1 MPSSTAWAASSFA
14 CPRSLVS
21 ATSNRKSADS
31 AFSMTARVGLDTVR
45 ATGFTMRRTRWK
57 RMTGAPEYGRGPGT
71 LLSVVRGDRVRLWT
85 WAGLPMPRERPETTG
100 VIPETRYAKTADG
113 YHIAYQTLGD
123 GPTDIVPVATY
134 FSNIEHDWEEP
145 GIAHRRRSFA
155 EMGRL
160 IVFDARGSGL
170 SDRVTGDQLP
180 TLEERIDDLR
190 AVMDAVDSERVV
202 LIAFA
207 DGGPLCC
214 LFAATYPGRT
224 KALVLNNTGSRTA
237 WAPDY
242 PWGMTDEAFARDLEA
257 TETRWGSREYAAEIV
272 RENNPERGDDEALID
287 WWATLDAPVGESV
300 GGRRAPAHVSRHGR
314 AGRAAGDPRPDAGAG
329 ERSRR
334 RGIGGD
340 GAGRSPV
347 RCSRAS
353 TARRPW

>member
-1 MPSSTAWAASSFA
+1 M
-14 CPRSLVS
+14 
-21 ATSNRKSADS
+21 
-31 AFSMTARVGLDTVR
+31 
-45 ATGFTMRRTRWK
+45 
-57 RMTGAPEYGRGPGT
+57 
-71 LLSVVRGDRVRLWT
+71 
-85 WAGLPMPRERPETTG
+85 
-100 VIPETRYAKTADG
+100 IPETRYAKTADG

-134 FSNIEHDWEEP
+134 FSNIEQDWEEP

-160 IVFDARGSGL
+160 IVFDARGNGL

-272 RENNPERGDDEALID
+272 RNNNPERGRRRGVDRLVG
-287 WWATLDAPVGESV
+287 TLDALIGESV
-300 GGRRAPAHVSRHGR
+300 GGGRAPSDVSRHGR
-314 AGRAAGDPRPDAGAG
+314 A
-329 ERSRR
+329 
-334 RGIGGD
+334 
-340 GAGRSPV
+340 
-347 RCSRAS
+347 
-353 TARRPW
+353 